1 MNLHHIYWW
10 NLENLFDIED
20 SPRRSE
26 FLKNKLNK
34 ELKDWTQQV
43 LDKKLSNLTTIISS
57 FNNNGPDILGV
68 CEVEN
73 LHVLELLKNR
83 LNAATGKSYSI
94 LHIDSIDKRGIDT
107 ALLFDSNLYSSEG
120 EVFTLR
126 ITKRSP
132 TRDLFQVHLNT
143 SSGNKLIFILNH
155 WPARSAGVFKSE
167 PYRIMVA
174 ENLSFWI
181 ERIHEEQGKD
191 VSIILMGDFND
202 NPFDRSMTEYLQSS
216 NNKKRVEN
224 ARNHFMYNLMY
235 KFLDTQVG
243 TYVYGNEVNILDQ
256 FLVSKTIISDSSK
269 HPFKVNSVRI
279 IEDPRL
285 VTGEYKKPIRFSRPN
300 KSDYNEAGFSDHLPI
315 ELLIEEKDP
324 V

>member
-20 SPRRSE
+20 SSRRSE
-26 FLKNKLNK
+26 FLKKQLSK
-34 ELKDWTQQV
+34 ELIGWTQQV
-43 LDKKLSNLTTIISS
+43 LDRKLSNLTSIISN
-57 FNNNGPDILGV
+57 FNNNGPDIFGV

-83 LNAATGKSYSI
+83 LNTVTGKSYSI
-94 LHIDSIDKRGIDT
+94 LHVDSLDKRGIDT
-107 ALLFDSNLYSSEG
+107 ALLFDSALYSSDG
-120 EVFTLR
+120 DVFTLR

-132 TRDLFQVHLNT
+132 TRDLFQVHLTTNR
-143 SSGNKLIFILNH
+143 GNKLIFILNH

-181 ERIHEEQGKD
+181 ERIHEEQGKNA
-191 VSIILMGDFND
+191 SIILMGDFND
-202 NPFDRSMTEYLQSS
+202 NPYDRSITEYLQSS
-216 NNKKRVEN
+216 SIKKRVEN

-235 KFLDTQVG
+235 EFLGTQLG

-256 FLVSKTIISDSSK
+256 FLVSKSIISNSSN

-279 IEDPRL
+279 VDDPRL
-285 VTGEYKKPIRFSRPN
+285 TTGEYKKPIRFSRPS
-300 KSDYNEAGFSDHLPI
+300 KSDYNQTGFSDHLPI
-315 ELLIEEKDP
+315 ELVIEEKDSA
-324 V
+324 